1 MSSGTLL
8 PLADFLSVDRI
19 AVQSTASTKDAVLE
33 HLVELALPPGPH
45 RDGLL
50 AEVRRREAQFTTALG
65 DGIAL
70 PHARSQHVQS
80 VRLSALRLV
89 EPVAFDAA
97 DGRPVWLAFLVAT
110 PSNQPGAHLE
120 VLRELSRV
128 LEQREAVH
136 DMRTAHTA
144 DELLAAIRRASAA

>member
-1 MSSGTLL
+1 MSSGSLL

-19 AVQSTASTKDAVLE
+19 AVPSTASSKDAVLE
-33 HLVELALPPGPH
+33 QLVALALPPGLH

-70 PHARSQHVQS
+70 PHARSRHVPS
-80 VRLSALRLV
+80 VQVSALRLAT
-89 EPVAFDAA
+89 PVAFEAA
-97 DGRPVWLAFLVAT
+97 DGHPVWLAFLVAT
-110 PSNQPGAHLE
+110 PAEQPGAHLE

-128 LEQREAVH
+128 LEQRDAVEA
-136 DMRTAHTA
+136 MRAALTA

>member
-19 AVQSTASTKDAVLE
+19 AVPSTASTKDAVLE
-33 HLVELALPPGPH
+33 HLVALALPPGPN

-70 PHARSQHVQS
+70 PHARSQFVHTVQ
-80 VRLSALRLV
+80 LSAIRLA
-89 EPVAFDAA
+89 EPVAFDAV
-97 DGRPVWLAFLVAT
+97 DGRPVWLAFLGAS
-110 PSNQPGAHLE
+110 PSHNPGAHLE
-120 VLRELSRV
+120 VLRELSRL
-128 LEQREAVH
+128 LEQREVVEA
-136 DMRTAHTA
+136 MRAANSA
-144 DELLAAIRRASAA
+144 DDLYDAIRRVPSA

>member
-19 AVQSTASTKDAVLE
+19 AVPSTASTKDAVLE
-33 HLVELALPPGPH
+33 HLVALALPPGPN

-70 PHARSQHVQS
+70 PHARSQFVHTVQ
-80 VRLSALRLV
+80 LSAIRLA
-89 EPVAFDAA
+89 EPAAFDAV
-97 DGRPVWLAFLVAT
+97 DGRPVWLAFLVAS
-110 PSNQPGAHLE
+110 PSNNPGAHLE
-120 VLRELSRV
+120 VLRELSRL
-128 LEQREAVH
+128 LEQREVVEA
-136 DMRTAHTA
+136 MRAANSA
-144 DELLAAIRRASAA
+144 DELYDAIRRVPSA

>member
-19 AVQSTASTKDAVLE
+19 AVPSTASTKDAVLE
-33 HLVELALPPGPH
+33 HLVALALPPGPN

-70 PHARSQHVQS
+70 PHARSEFVRTVQ
-80 VRLSALRLV
+80 LSAIRLA
-89 EPVAFDAA
+89 EPVAFDAV
-97 DGRPVWLAFLVAT
+97 DGRPVWLAFLVAS
-110 PSNQPGAHLE
+110 PGNNPGAHLE
-120 VLRELSRV
+120 VLRELSRL
-128 LEQREAVH
+128 LEHREVVEA
-136 DMRTAHTA
+136 MRMATSAEQLYDAMRRVPTA
-144 DELLAAIRRASAA
+144 